1 MAISAKSAQ
10 EFVPIR
16 EIQNDTVIMKDGSLR
31 ALIICSSINFALKSE
46 DEKTAVLGQFQNFLN
61 SLDFSIQISMQSRRL
76 DIKPYIELLAQKED
90 VQTNDLMKV
99 QLHEYM
105 NFIKELTT
113 KINIMEKSFFVV
125 VLYIPASLSI
135 KKGGMLSFGKKETFT
150 EKNVSF
156 VAHKSQLDE
165 RVSFVTQGIQGT
177 GVKAQR
183 LDTEALIELYYTTFN
198 PGDTQK
204 PAKTT

>member
-1 MAISAKSAQ
+1 
-10 EFVPIR
+10 
-16 EIQNDTVIMKDGSLR
+16 
-31 ALIICSSINFALKSE
+31 
-46 DEKTAVLGQFQNFLN
+46 
-61 SLDFSIQISMQSRRL
+61 
-76 DIKPYIELLAQKED
+76 
-90 VQTNDLMKV
+90 
-99 QLHEYM
+99 
-105 NFIKELTT
+105 
-113 KINIMEKSFFVV
+113 MEKSFFVV
-125 VLYIPASLSI
+125 VPYIPASLSI

-156 VAHKSQLDE
+156 VEHKSQLDE

>member
-156 VAHKSQLDE
+156 VEHKSQLDE

>member
-125 VLYIPASLSI
+125 VPYIPASLSI

-156 VAHKSQLDE
+156 VEHKSQLDE